1 MHDAS
6 VAEWIRRKFN
16 SLDSVMNERVR
27 RQWAASE
34 AISLAWG
41 GISAVAAGTGM
52 SRSTI
57 RAGIRELRERE
68 QAGGVASST
77 RVRRPGGGGKPLVQT
92 DPAIAQALEDLVA
105 PQTRGDPMSPLRW
118 TLKSTSRLAAEL
130 TRLGHPV
137 SARTVA
143 ALLKA
148 SDYSLQGNRK
158 TREGGRHVDRDAQ
171 FNHINAR
178 VMAAQTRGQ
187 PVVSVDAKK
196 KELVGDFKNNGKE
209 WRPKGKPE
217 EVRVYD
223 FIDKAPDKGRVTPYG
238 VYDLTANEGWISVG
252 TDHDTA
258 RFAAQTIGKWWRE
271 MGRARYP
278 HATELLITAD
288 GGGSNS
294 SRCRLWKIALQE
306 LADATGL
313 VLHVSHFPPGTSK
326 WNKIEHR
333 LFCHVTQNWRGKP
346 LVSHDLIVKLIG
358 STTTRAGLKVK
369 AALDNDRYES
379 GIKVSDKELDAV
391 RIKRDDFHGEWNY
404 SILPNP
410 ANWIGYPCARP

>member
-1 MHDAS
+1 MHDAT
-6 VAEWIRRKFN
+6 VVGGIRQKY
-16 SLDSVMNERVR
+16 LDLGPVMDERMR

-34 AISLAWG
+34 ARLLAWG
-41 GISAVAAGTGM
+41 GTSAVALATGM

-57 RAGIRELRERE
+57 RVGIKELRERE
-68 QAGGVASST
+68 ENGVVPEA
-77 RVRRPGGGGKPLVQT
+77 RVRRAGGGGKPLVET
-92 DPAIAQALEDLVA
+92 DPAIREALEQLVA
-105 PQTRGDPMSPLRW
+105 PETRGDPMSPLRW

-130 TRLGHPV
+130 TERDHPV
-137 SARTVA
+137 SARKVA
-143 ALLKA
+143 ALLKDA
-148 SDYSLQGNRK
+148 DYSLQGNRK
-158 TREGGRHVDRDAQ
+158 TREGATHADRDAQ
-171 FNHINAR
+171 FRHINQR
-178 VMAAQTRGQ
+178 VMAMQGRGQ

-196 KELVGDFKNNGKE
+196 KELVGDFKNNGRE
-209 WRPKGKPE
+209 WRPKGKPQ

-238 VYDLTANEGWISVG
+238 VYDMTANEGWVSVG

-271 MGRARYP
+271 MGEARYP
-278 HATELLITAD
+278 QATELLITAD

-306 LADATGL
+306 LADVTGL
-313 VLHVSHFPPGTSK
+313 MLNVCHFPPGTSK

-358 STTTRAGLKVK
+358 STTTANGLKVK
-369 AALDNDRYES
+369 AALDTDRYES
-379 GIKVSDKELDAV
+379 GIKVSDEQLNAV
-391 RIKRDDFHGEWNY
+391 RITRDAFHGEWNY
-404 SILPNP
+404 SITPRTK
-410 ANWIGYPCARP
+410 IG

>member
-1 MHDAS
+1 MWLSEQMHDAC
-6 VAEWIRRKFN
+6 VAEGIRLKFRA
-16 SLDSVMNERVR
+16 LGPVMDERVR

-34 AISLAWG
+34 ARLLSWG
-41 GISAVAAGTGM
+41 GISLVAMATGM

-57 RAGIRELRERE
+57 QVGIEELKERE
-68 QAGGVASST
+68 ETGIASAHI
-77 RVRRPGGGGKPLVQT
+77 RRPGGGGKPLVQT
-92 DPAIAQALEDLVA
+92 DPGIVQALEELVA
-105 PQTRGDPMSPLRW
+105 PETRGDPMSPLRW

-130 TRLGHPV
+130 TRRDHPV
-137 SARTVA
+137 SARKVA
-143 ALLKA
+143 ALLKDA
-148 SDYSLQGNRK
+148 DYSLQGNRK
-158 TREGGRHVDRDAQ
+158 TREGGNHVDRNAQ
-171 FNHINAR
+171 FQHINTR
-178 VMAAQTRGQ
+178 VITMQARGQ

-209 WRPKGKPE
+209 WQPKGRPE

-238 VYDLTANEGWISVG
+238 VYDLTANEGWVSVG

-278 HATELLITAD
+278 KATELLITAD

-306 LADATGL
+306 LADTTGL
-313 VLHVSHFPPGTSK
+313 VLNVCHFPPGTSK

-358 STTTRAGLKVK
+358 DTTTTTGLKVK
-369 AALDNDRYES
+369 AALDTDRYES
-379 GIKVSDKELDAV
+379 GIKVTNKELEAV

-404 SILPNP
+404 LVLPNKKI
-410 ANWIGYPCARP
+410 A

>member
-1 MHDAS
+1 MD
-6 VAEWIRRKFN
+6 
-16 SLDSVMNERVR
+16 ERVR

-34 AISLAWG
+34 AVGLARG
-41 GISAVAAGTGM
+41 GISTVSRATGL
-52 SRSTI
+52 SRNTI
-57 RAGIRELRERE
+57 RSGIRELNER
-68 QAGGVASST
+68 A
-77 RVRRPGGGGKPLVQT
+77 VRAAAPPSRRIRRFGGGSKPLTQI
-92 DPAIAQALEDLVA
+92 DPDIERALEALVA
-105 PQTRGDPMSPLRW
+105 PETRGDPMSPLRW

-130 TRLGHPV
+130 TERDHPV

-143 ALLKA
+143 ALLKEA
-148 SDYSLQGNRK
+148 DYSLQGNRK
-158 TREGGRHVDRDAQ
+158 TREGGNHVDRDAQ
-171 FNHINAR
+171 FHHINQR
-178 VMAAQTRGQ
+178 VAATQARGQ
-187 PVVSVDAKK
+187 PSISVDAKK
-196 KELVGDFKNNGKE
+196 KELIGDFKNNGKE

-238 VYDLTANEGWISVG
+238 VYDLGANEGWVSVG

-258 RFAAQTIGKWWRE
+258 QFAVQTIGKWWLE
-271 MGRARYP
+271 MGRPRYP
-278 HATELLITAD
+278 GATELLITAD

-313 VLHVSHFPPGTSK
+313 ALNVCHFPPGTSK

-358 STTTRAGLKVK
+358 STTTATGLKVK
-369 AALDNDRYES
+369 AALDTDHYQS
-379 GIKVSDKELDAV
+379 GIKVTDKELEAV
-391 RIKRDDFHGEWNY
+391 RIRRDDFHGEWNY
-404 SILPNP
+404 SILPHERN
-410 ANWIGYPCARP
+410 G

>member
-6 VAEWIRRKFN
+6 VAEGIRLKFLA
-16 SLDSVMNERVR
+16 LDPVMDERMR

-34 AISLAWG
+34 ASLLSWG
-41 GISAVAAGTGM
+41 GVSLVAVATGM

-57 RAGIRELRERE
+57 QVGIKELEERRRTGIT
-68 QAGGVASST
+68 AA
-77 RVRRPGGGGKPLVQT
+77 RIRRPGDGSKPLTLT
-92 DPAIAQALEDLVA
+92 DPSIEAALEELVA
-105 PQTRGDPMSPLRW
+105 PETRGDPMSPLRW

-130 TRLGHPV
+130 TERDHPV
-137 SARTVA
+137 SARKVA
-143 ALLKA
+143 ALLKDA
-148 SDYSLQGNRK
+148 DYSLQGNRK
-158 TREGGRHVDRDAQ
+158 KNEGGNHADRDAQ
-171 FNHINAR
+171 FRHINQR
-178 VMAAQTRGQ
+178 VAAAQGRGQ
-187 PVVSVDAKK
+187 PAISVDAKK

-238 VYDLTANEGWISVG
+238 VYDLTANEGWVSVG

-258 RFAAQTIGKWWRE
+258 RFAAQTILKWWRE
-271 MGRARYP
+271 MGRPRYP
-278 HATELLITAD
+278 NATELLITAD

-313 VLHVSHFPPGTSK
+313 VLNVCHFPPGTSK

-358 STTTRAGLKVK
+358 STTTATGLKVK
-369 AALDNDRYES
+369 AALDTERYES
-379 GIKVSDKELDAV
+379 GINGPVHTSNGPGHETIFEGTA
-391 RIKRDDFHGEWNY
+391 
-404 SILPNP
+404 ST
-410 ANWIGYPCARP
+410 

>member
-6 VAEWIRRKFN
+6 VSEGIRLKFLA
-16 SLDSVMNERVR
+16 LDAVMDERMR

-34 AISLAWG
+34 ASLLCWG
-41 GISAVAAGTGM
+41 GVSLVAMATGM

-57 RAGIRELRERE
+57 QSGIKELNER
-68 QAGGVASST
+68 QRTGIATA
-77 RVRRPGGGGKPLVQT
+77 RIRRPGGGSKPLTQT
-92 DPAIAQALEDLVA
+92 DPSIEAALEELVA
-105 PQTRGDPMSPLRW
+105 PETRGDPMSPLRW

-130 TRLGHPV
+130 TERAHPV
-137 SARTVA
+137 SARKVA

-148 SDYSLQGNRK
+148 ADYSLQGNRK
-158 TREGGRHVDRDAQ
+158 KNEGGNHVDRDAQ
-171 FNHINAR
+171 FHHINQR
-178 VMAAQTRGQ
+178 VTAAQARGQ
-187 PVVSVDAKK
+187 PVISVDAKK
-196 KELVGDFKNNGKE
+196 KELVGDFKNNGRE
-209 WRPKGKPE
+209 WRPKGRPE

-223 FIDKAPDKGRVTPYG
+223 FIDKAADKGRVTPYG
-238 VYDLTANEGWISVG
+238 VYDLTANEGWVSVG

-271 MGRARYP
+271 MGRVRYP
-278 HATELLITAD
+278 DATELLITAD

-313 VLHVSHFPPGTSK
+313 MLKVCHFPPGTSK

-358 STTTRAGLKVK
+358 STTTAKGLKVK
-369 AALDNDRYES
+369 AALDTDRYES
-379 GIKVSDKELDAV
+379 GLKVSNRELEAVQITRDK
-391 RIKRDDFHGEWNY
+391 FHGEWNY
-404 SILPNP
+404 SISPHRK
-410 ANWIGYPCARP
+410 IE